1 MKNIIINLEIILK
14 VDKGNSINIV
24 EGNTRVLGVSI
35 LEEQNVLEHVISE
48 TENRYGILTLGSKSL
63 VGKSIQKETT
73 IKINIKGKEFNS
85 TRPIRTHRVTQGRI
99 DGLTQLFRAFPEELG
114 VGKKI
119 NVTYDSD
126 NRTISIDSV
135 NEE

>member
-14 VDKGNSINIV
+14 VDKGNNINIV

>member
-1 MKNIIINLEIILK
+1 MQ
-14 VDKGNSINIV
+14 KG
-24 EGNTRVLGVSI
+24 
-35 LEEQNVLEHVISE
+35 
-48 TENRYGILTLGSKSL
+48 
-63 VGKSIQKETT
+63 TT

-99 DGLTQLFRAFPEELG
+99 DGLTQLFRTFPEELG

-126 NRTISIDSV
+126 NRTISIDSI

>member
-14 VDKGNSINIV
+14 VDKGNNINIL

-63 VGKSIQKETT
+63 VGKSMQKGTT

-99 DGLTQLFRAFPEELG
+99 DGLTQLFRTFPEELG

-126 NRTISIDSV
+126 NRTISIDSI